1 MTPTNRQSVFSRL
14 PTMKDSERRFISM
27 LSDYG
32 FKVTFGNEAKPV
44 FTKKAVQALI
54 ASPTPINHIEFIS
67 NEVSGLTEESRSG
80 LFDMA
85 CQDESGRIFIVEMQ
99 LRNFKHFIH
108 RAKFYA
114 LHKLNEFVMKG
125 DYHFDDLPQI
135 YVISILAGKTY
146 KTKEYHQIGTLRN
159 QHGEEI
165 DNQITHV
172 IVELGKF
179 NLRQE
184 EVKTDLDKLLYTMKT
199 TEKTSVLEPFN
210 PPEFWDEEW
219 MKAAVEELN
228 LRAMTPQERFA
239 YQKALIK
246 YRMAAQITEDLERE
260 AAEAQQET
268 ARIKEEI
275 RQKEQETNF
284 IKEEIKQR
292 EQEAAQAREEI
303 KGSGTGRNQTKRAG
317 SRSGT
322 RRNQTKRTRSRPST
336 RRNQTKRTRSRP
348 STRRNQTKRAG
359 SSPS

>member
-1 MTPTNRQSVFSRL
+1 
-14 PTMKDSERRFISM
+14 MKDNERRFISM

-54 ASPTPINHIEFIS
+54 GSPTPINHIKFIS

-99 LRNFKHFIH
+99 LRDFKHFIH

-114 LHKLNEFVMKG
+114 FHKLNEFVMKG

-172 IVELGKF
+172 IVELDKF

-219 MKAAVEELN
+219 MKAAVEELD

-275 RQKEQETNF
+275 RQKEQETNL

-303 KGSGTGRNQTKRAG
+303 KRREQEAAQAREEIKRREQEAARAKEAAIVKMLASGLLSDEQIAEFQNVPLSQV
-317 SRSGT
+317 
-322 RRNQTKRTRSRPST
+322 QDIKRTL
-336 RRNQTKRTRSRP
+336 
-348 STRRNQTKRAG
+348 
-359 SSPS
+359 

>member
-1 MTPTNRQSVFSRL
+1 
-14 PTMKDSERRFISM
+14 
-27 LSDYG
+27 
-32 FKVTFGNEAKPV
+32 
-44 FTKKAVQALI
+44 
-54 ASPTPINHIEFIS
+54 
-67 NEVSGLTEESRSG
+67 
-80 LFDMA
+80 
-85 CQDESGRIFIVEMQ
+85 
-99 LRNFKHFIH
+99 
-108 RAKFYA
+108 
-114 LHKLNEFVMKG
+114 MKG

-292 EQEAAQAREEI
+292 EQEAARAKEAAII
-303 KGSGTGRNQTKRAG
+303 KMLTSGLLSDEQIAEFQNVPLSA
-317 SRSGT
+317 GT
-322 RRNQTKRTRSRPST
+322 RY
-336 RRNQTKRTRSRP
+336 
-348 STRRNQTKRAG
+348 
-359 SSPS
+359 

>member
-1 MTPTNRQSVFSRL
+1 MNQKGYRFFVNYRFVHKHIFFSSL
-14 PTMKDSERRFISM
+14 PVMKDNERRFISM

-32 FKVTFGNEAKPV
+32 FKVTFGNEAKPA

-54 ASPTPINHIEFIS
+54 DSPTPIKHVNFIS
-67 NEVSGLTEESRSG
+67 NEAPGLTEESRSG

-85 CQDESGRIFIVEMQ
+85 CQDESGRVFIVEMQ

-114 LHKLNEFVMKG
+114 FHKLNEFVMKG
-125 DYHFDDLPQI
+125 DYRFNNLPPI

-146 KTKEYHQIGTLRN
+146 KTKEYHQLGTLRN

-184 EVKTDLDKLLYTMKT
+184 EIKTDLEKLLYTMKT

-246 YRMAAQITEDLERE
+246 YRMAAQIAEDLEQEITE
-260 AAEAQQET
+260 AKQKIVKAQEEKAKAQEEK
-268 ARIKEEI
+268 AKAQEEKAKAQEEKAKAQEEI
-275 RQKEQETNF
+275 KQKEQEV
-284 IKEEIKQR
+284 ILDKEEAIAKMLTSGLLTD
-292 EQEAAQAREEI
+292 EQIADFQNVPLHQVQKI
-303 KGSGTGRNQTKRAG
+303 
-317 SRSGT
+317 
-322 RRNQTKRTRSRPST
+322 KRTL
-336 RRNQTKRTRSRP
+336 
-348 STRRNQTKRAG
+348 
-359 SSPS
+359 